1 MVDGQRLAEL
11 RRQAEM
17 LDQMD
22 TRPGTLSRPAGGGA
36 AALQQ
41 VQRSYADVG
50 LQAGMMV
57 IVGSV
62 VAGAAGFAMGKKAFY
77 NKMFSLRM
85 VTVVSSRT
93 EQHMECVCVCVCG

>member
-22 TRPGTLSRPAGGGA
+22 TRPGALSRPAGGGA
-36 AALQQ
+36 AAQQQ

-62 VAGAAGFAMGKKAFY
+62 VAGAAGFAMGKKDFY

-85 VTVVSSRT
+85 VTVVRSRT
-93 EQHMECVCVCVCG
+93 KQHMELRG